1 MANKKPLEYVNT
13 PFGRVLKSSMN
24 QGPSVTTKS
33 VIKLFQSMPEI
44 PNNRYL
50 IKEEKPP
57 VKPSETSNFVE
68 KVQETKADLSIEE
81 RLAFMSLTGTE
92 ILEISRNFNMS
103 NNSLSL
109 NKNVLDSVIVV
120 NEVNPMQLIK
130 MQETNNSISS
140 NFPKTVEDT
149 KVEISKVTGN
159 STISAPAPTVVQTQ
173 IRVEVHTPRAVFAW
187 GML

>member
-1 MANKKPLEYVNT
+1 MGGRPPYVPPPKPKPQPTRPSTRGLGRAAIPFIPKKDGGTTNN
-13 PFGRVLKSSMN
+13 G
-24 QGPSVTTKS
+24 GTTKD
-33 VIKLFQSMPEI
+33 L
-44 PNNRYL
+44 
-50 IKEEKPP
+50 

-109 NKNVLDSVIVV
+109 NKNILDSVIVV

-173 IRVEVHTPRAVFAW
+173 IKVEVHTPRAVFAW